1 MICTRFN
8 VLLYE
13 FEYALIGEQIGRM
26 SPLIR
31 LVSSSIEGKIIPVT
45 ISSAIFPYPVT
56 FGGTC
61 GNKYLNG
68 TLHLVILKEK
78 DRKCLKLLQMQTN

>member
-1 MICTRFN
+1 MICTRVN
-8 VLLYE
+8 ILLYE
-13 FEYALIGEQIGRM
+13 FEDALIGEQIGRM

-61 GNKYLNG
+61 GNEIDG
-68 TLHLVILKEK
+68 TLHLVIQKEK
-78 DRKCLKLLQMQTN
+78 IENA